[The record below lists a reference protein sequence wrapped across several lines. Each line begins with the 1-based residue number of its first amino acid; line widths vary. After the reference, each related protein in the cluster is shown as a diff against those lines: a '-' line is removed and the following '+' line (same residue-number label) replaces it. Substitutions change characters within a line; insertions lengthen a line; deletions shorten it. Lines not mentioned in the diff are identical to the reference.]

1 MNILGGLLAALGL
14 GALILKLLKGSN
26 AEALNQNLDTKNK
39 VIDLQSR
46 INKDQNDVVN
56 EAELRA
62 RLQKELEE
70 KKAKDTS
77 NDELLDFANKK
88 DS

>member
-1 MNILGGLLAALGL
+1 MNTLGGLLAALGL

-62 RLQKELEE
+62 RLQKELDEKE
-70 KKAKDTS
+70 KKDVS
-77 NDELLDFANKK
+77 NDELLDFANKPK
-88 DS
+88 